1 MASKDNLTS
10 LEGDMLD
17 VQPEVKEV
25 DEDLAATSHAK
36 RLPNAE
42 QNGNSTQESGEMKG
56 IVECDVLVI
65 GAGFSM
71 SRHRV

>member
-1 MASKDNLTS
+1 MAVRDNLTS
-10 LEGDMLD
+10 LDGDMLD

-25 DEDLAATSHAK
+25 NGDLAATSHIE

-42 QNGNSTQESGEMKG
+42 QNDGKPMANGSSNAM
-56 IVECDVLVI
+56 VECDVLVI

-71 SRHRV
+71 PL